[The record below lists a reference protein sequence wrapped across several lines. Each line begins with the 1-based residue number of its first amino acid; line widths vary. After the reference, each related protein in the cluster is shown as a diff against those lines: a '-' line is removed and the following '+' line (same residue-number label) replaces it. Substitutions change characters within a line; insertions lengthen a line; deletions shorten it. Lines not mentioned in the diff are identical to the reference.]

1 MERLGDDE
9 QKHFAESILGWILR
23 AKRLLKMRELQEALA
38 VESDDTELNRSL
50 INPPASILH
59 ACGGLIDHD
68 ASTDVVKFSHETV
81 REYVERAKFEH
92 LTSHSMIAE
101 TCLTYLSFDAIC
113 GPCQDFQSLKKRMTE
128 YAFGEYAAHFWGEHA
143 YAAMQDDN
151 VDDAIFKAFQNA
163 DVRDSMYQMTCYS
176 HGYIPTDRSLLH
188 LASMHGLLT
197 MCESLLGTSTLS
209 TKLYASSSVC

>member
-68 ASTDVVKFSHETV
+68 ASTDIVKFSHETV
-81 REYVERAKFEH
+81 REYVEGAKFEH

-113 GPCQDFQSLKKRMTE
+113 GPCQDFQSLEKRMAE
-128 YAFGEYAAHFWGEHA
+128 YTFGEYAAHFWGEHA
-143 YAAMQDDN
+143 YAVCKTTMLMTQFLRHSRRRTCATRCIRWPITLTNIYIDNLPSKSITSALSVDAWTINYVRKSFGN
-151 VDDAIFKAFQNA
+151 VDY
-163 DVRDSMYQMTCYS
+163 VY
-176 HGYIPTDRSLLH
+176 
-188 LASMHGLLT
+188 
-197 MCESLLGTSTLS
+197 
-209 TKLYASSSVC
+209 